1 VLTEKST
8 VTGANNLIVLGLR
21 RWFGVVDSS
30 CWFVDVHC
38 KWFQFSSEEPVL
50 TEISTV
56 TGANNLILLGL
67 RRWFGVVDSSC
78 WCVDVHCRWCQF
90 SSEKPVLTEISS
102 TNQQLESTTLNYRR
116 RPNTI
121 KLLAPVTVDISV
133 STGSSELS

>member
-1 VLTEKST
+1 MFQIASLKCSSCNAEIVELL

-78 WCVDVHCRWCQF
+78 WCVDVHCRWFQF
-90 SSEKPVLTEISS
+90 SSEEPMLTECLFIY
-102 TNQQLESTTLNYRR
+102 L
-116 RPNTI
+116 
-121 KLLAPVTVDISV
+121 
-133 STGSSELS
+133 